1 MYTSNSG
8 RNVYNDRSL
17 VAPLLALISSLSWG
31 LADFLGGLASRRT
44 RVVRVLPVSYL
55 SGAVVVTL
63 FSIFLIPGSL
73 NNDSFVY
80 GFFAAFFGVPAI
92 ALLYVA
98 LSRGPMGIVS
108 PITALMAGFLP
119 VITGLLRGNQ
129 VSGIGYLGMG
139 FAALSVILVSQEQK
153 SDTRQ
158 RITLSTLF
166 ICLASGTLIGAYLTV
181 LGLAPSNQGIW
192 TSTVARWFGFI
203 FVLGFF
209 LIRFKAISKD
219 EIKNPF
225 PWRLAIVGGIFDA
238 SANSI
243 YQIATQKGVLAI
255 VAVLASLY
263 PAATAVLARYIL
275 HERLKLIQNI
285 GVLLALAAAA
295 CLSLA

>member
-1 MYTSNSG
+1 M
-8 RNVYNDRSL
+8 
-17 VAPLLALISSLSWG
+17 APLLALISSLSWG
-31 LADFLGGLASRRT
+31 VADFLGGLASRRS
-44 RVVRVLPVSYL
+44 RIVRVLPVSYL
-55 SGAVVVTL
+55 SGAIVVTL
-63 FSIFLIPGSL
+63 FSIFLIPGTL
-73 NNDSFVY
+73 NQDSFIY
-80 GFFAAFFGVPAI
+80 GFFAALFGVPAI

-108 PITALMAGFLP
+108 PITALMAGFVP

-129 VSGIGYLGMG
+129 VSNIGYLGMG

-158 RITLSTLF
+158 RITKSTLI
-166 ICLASGTLIGAYLTV
+166 ICVTSGTFIGAYLTV
-181 LGLAPSNQGIW
+181 LGLAPNNQGIW

-203 FVLGFF
+203 FVLTFF
-209 LIRFKAISKD
+209 LIRLKVISQNED
-219 EIKNPF
+219 KNRF
-225 PWRLAIVGGIFDA
+225 PWGLAIIGGIFDA

-275 HERLKLIQNI
+275 HERLKFIQNI
-285 GVLLALAAAA
+285 GVILALAAAA